1 MLQLKRKFSCN
12 LHGLMKILICG
23 NFHSISFVSVYL
35 RCNRVVLVL
44 VNVAKENEKVNVWL
58 EEYPSFF
65 FSIIILCDSE

>member
-1 MLQLKRKFSCN
+1 
-12 LHGLMKILICG
+12 MKILICG
-23 NFHSISFVSVYL
+23 NFHSISIVSVYL

-44 VNVAKENEKVNVWL
+44 VSVAKENEKVNVWL